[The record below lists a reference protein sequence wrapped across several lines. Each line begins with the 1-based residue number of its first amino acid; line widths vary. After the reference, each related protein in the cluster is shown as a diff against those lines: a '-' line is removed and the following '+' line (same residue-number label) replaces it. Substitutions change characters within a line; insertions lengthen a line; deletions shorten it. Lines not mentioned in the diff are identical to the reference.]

1 MIYVAIISFLQQS
14 DRLKLVL
21 DHLNTLDSLCGV
33 LGLDFKQTV
42 HEVHPSL
49 DRTQGSSVSND
60 TIEKLA
66 SAVERLRAVKI
77 QRMQKVRESD
87 LKEAFYT

>member
-1 MIYVAIISFLQQS
+1 MISFLQQS